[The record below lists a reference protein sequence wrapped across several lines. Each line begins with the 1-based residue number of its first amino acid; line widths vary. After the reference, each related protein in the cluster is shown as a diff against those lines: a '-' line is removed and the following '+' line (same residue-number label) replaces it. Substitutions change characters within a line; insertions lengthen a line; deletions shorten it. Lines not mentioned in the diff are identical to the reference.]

1 MSARY
6 PRNNTH
12 ARLMCKAAEKKAKQE
27 YLVGKPR
34 IKNIAEFKD
43 LGEIPRFKKLL
54 AKLTSLFEDMA
65 YQKKT
70 EALFEKIKNFD
81 LAQDAVIHSDF
92 VKPLSDKECHD
103 ENFKEDRAY
112 VAVNGCRVIH
122 AMITNGSKNGGDF
135 ATILVAMYETPRHA
149 LEAVDVNKCADGLV
163 YFGVLNGRLYAHL
176 RKLMVATIKCNY
188 LRHSVYEHEKI
199 NLGECADMISTLDDI
214 LDSIAENQDVSES
227 MCKNI
232 DTLFKRFGLES

>member
-12 ARLMCKAAEKKAKQE
+12 ARLMCKAAERKAKQE

-70 EALFEKIKNFD
+70 EVLFEEIKNFD
-81 LAQDAVIHSDF
+81 LARDAVIHSDF
-92 VKPLSDKECHD
+92 VKPLSNEECHS
-103 ENFKEDRAY
+103 EHFKEDRAY

-135 ATILVAMYETPRHA
+135 ATILVAMYESPRHA
-149 LEAVDVNKCADGLV
+149 LEAIDVNKCDNGLV
-163 YFGVLNGRLYAHL
+163 YFGVLNGRLYTHL
-176 RKLMVATIKCNY
+176 RKLMVATIKCNF
-188 LRHSVYEHEKI
+188 LRHSVYEHENM
-199 NLGECADMISTLDDI
+199 NLGECADMISMLDDI
-214 LDSIAENQDVSES
+214 LDSMAENRDVSES
-227 MCKNI
+227 MCENI
-232 DTLFKRFGLES
+232 DMLFKRFGLES